1 MLLKTN
7 TALREE
13 AHDFGRVEEKAEE
26 DDDDVP
32 QKAMK
37 LTEARETFLKC
48 KLFLK
53 ENQDD
58 PAMHL
63 SCLKL
68 GRS

>member
-1 MLLKTN
+1 LLLKTN

-13 AHDFGRVEEKAEE
+13 AHDFGRAEE

-32 QKAMK
+32 PKAMK
-37 LTEARETFLKC
+37 LTEARDTFLKC
-48 KLFLK
+48 KLFLE